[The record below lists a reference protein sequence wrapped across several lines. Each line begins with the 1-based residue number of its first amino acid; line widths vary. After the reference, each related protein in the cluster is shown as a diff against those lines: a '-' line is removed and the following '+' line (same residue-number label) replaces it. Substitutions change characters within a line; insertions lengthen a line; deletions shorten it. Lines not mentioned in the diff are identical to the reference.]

1 MAGSVSEVHDEGSQ
15 QHYMQLLELSW
26 RRLSFAIFGF
36 AMLFSIVGIR
46 VIEVSL
52 IEQLQKLEEEKNALL
67 DYIEESEASKHES
80 KILNEMSTEGSKMSP
95 NEMNMKMVEMS
106 QMIRQLEAEKAHLYQ
121 MTEDLK
127 YQEGMSR

>member
-1 MAGSVSEVHDEGSQ
+1 MHDQSIQ
-15 QHYMQLLELSW
+15 QNE
-26 RRLSFAIFGF
+26 A
-36 AMLFSIVGIR
+36 
-46 VIEVSL
+46 SL
-52 IEQLQKLEEEKNALL
+52 IEQVHKLEEEKNALL

-95 NEMNMKMVEMS
+95 NEMNMKLVEMS